1 MNAFAE
7 VEDLNKRKRTA
18 DDVCEITKKRLK
30 DNQFLPETVCE
41 KIGSFLYLWVFENK
55 III

>member
-41 KIGSFLYLWVFENK
+41 KIGSFLYL
-55 III
+55 